1 MWLCVSAAAAAALL
15 LLLLPRPHPRA
26 RKENIKLSVLFR
38 QAYNVNVLSV
48 ARFFLFGSRD
58 MWFEVPLPFFLRD
71 AAHGFG
77 WERVAVGA
85 VLAVRRWPVRFM

>member
-1 MWLCVSAAAAAALL
+1 
-15 LLLLPRPHPRA
+15 
-26 RKENIKLSVLFR
+26 
-38 QAYNVNVLSV
+38 VLSV

-71 AAHGFG
+71 AVHGLG

-85 VLAVRRWPVRFM
+85 VLAVSCVTCLLCRGECCMRTVQLHRSLTSPLIAVIDAVLVVSCIAYTICHLSGF